1 MMVLHIYLTTINFY
15 YCPVNEFN
23 RLCRTVLFPHKSL
36 SRETDLFPA
45 VANAVLDSE
54 LKLFRTLNSVP
65 LLNAEL
71 TRNFL
76 AK

>member
-1 MMVLHIYLTTINFY
+1 MNLRRISPSRDVNSSVYEKACRNKTTSLKNY

-23 RLCRTVLFPHKSL
+23 RLCRTVLFPHKPL

-54 LKLFRTLNSVP
+54 LNY
-65 LLNAEL
+65 
-71 TRNFL
+71 
-76 AK
+76 